1 MTERS
6 VELVY
11 FSSCPNADPARDNIR
26 AALAEVGAMGEWV
39 EWDLEGA
46 DTPARCRAFGSPTV
60 LVNGSDV
67 LGAPGTGDGI
77 SCRAEGAP
85 TVPQIVEAI
94 TGNHGS
100 EGEPGQP

>member
-1 MTERS
+1 MTDHS

-26 AALAEVGAMGEWV
+26 AALAEVGAASEWV

-46 DTPARCRAFGSPTV
+46 DTPDRCKAFGSPTV
-60 LVNGSDV
+60 LINGRDV
-67 LGAPGTGDGI
+67 LGARGTGVGL

-85 TVPQIVEAI
+85 SVPQIVEAI
-94 TGNHGS
+94 TSSGGT
-100 EGEPGQP
+100 E